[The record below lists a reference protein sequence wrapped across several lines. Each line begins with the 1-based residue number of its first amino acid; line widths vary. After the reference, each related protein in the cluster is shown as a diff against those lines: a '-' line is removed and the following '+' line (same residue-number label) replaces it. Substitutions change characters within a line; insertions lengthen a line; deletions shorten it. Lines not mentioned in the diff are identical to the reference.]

1 LLVIDRQTALNGFM
15 TLRKPDTEL
24 RFGWTTG
31 ACATAATQA
40 AFRAL
45 HTGAFE
51 PTVQI
56 TLPKGQTPSFELVQQ
71 KLTRGSAIA
80 SVIKDAGDDPDVT
93 HEAEIV
99 AEVRLS
105 EDATGVRFFAGN
117 GVGTVTLPGLPLAVG
132 EPAINPSPRSMIVAA
147 IQDICM
153 ELGVSGNVDVTIS
166 IPGGEQ
172 LALKTM
178 NGRLGIKGGLSVL
191 GTTGIVIPYSCSS
204 WIHSIHRGVDV
215 AKEQGIGHIAAA
227 TGSTSEVA
235 IAKHYQLSD
244 QALIDMGDFA
254 GGLLKYLRKQPIER
268 LTIAGGFG
276 KLSKLAQGHLDLHS
290 SRSALDLS
298 DLASRAKTAG
308 ADDQLCNKIRAA
320 NTGMEVLTLCT
331 EAQIPIANIIAR
343 GVREVAMA
351 TLSGGTTIDVMIYD
365 RQGQLVGRNDG

>member
-71 KLTRGSAIA
+71 KLTRGLAIA

-99 AEVRLS
+99 AAVRLS

-365 RQGQLVGRNDG
+365 RQGQLVGQNDG

>member
-1 LLVIDRQTALNGFM
+1 M

-56 TLPKGQTPSFELVQQ
+56 TLPKGQTPNFELVQQ

-365 RQGQLVGRNDG
+365 RQGQLVGQNDG